1 MADSVVESLGT
12 TGRTLRFLLMVSNI
26 LFLFLGI
33 VLVVSGVMA
42 KLNTRELKELILADF
57 GQIQMLSTILLVV
70 GTTSLLVSLFGLI
83 GAKYLN
89 KLFLAIYL
97 MIVIVMFL
105 THSVLL
111 VALAANTPFAEKL
124 YQQQLNITVER
135 LNQNSINNTVDCKLM
150 KTISAFGNCCG
161 VNGPQDFHDIKIVAD
176 CCASMNQ
183 TDGCYSKP
191 IDMLKRNSRNFITI
205 PSSVILVIEFLSIL
219 MVPFLIGRKRG
230 DYESI

>member
-70 GTTSLLVSLFGLI
+70 GTVSVLVSLFGLI

-105 THSVLL
+105 T
-111 VALAANTPFAEKL
+111 PL
-124 YQQQLNITVER
+124 YL
-135 LNQNSINNTVDCKLM
+135 
-150 KTISAFGNCCG
+150 
-161 VNGPQDFHDIKIVAD
+161 P
-176 CCASMNQ
+176 
-183 TDGCYSKP
+183 
-191 IDMLKRNSRNFITI
+191 
-205 PSSVILVIEFLSIL
+205 
-219 MVPFLIGRKRG
+219 
-230 DYESI
+230 